1 MTVIKKS
8 IGNAFMSIPSTYMQ
22 QWSSPKFNMGSVSR
36 QGVAVGRN
44 ERTITDEVVR
54 ICAFLRDVQFATADQ
69 IVKGT
74 GVNFDKAQNNLMSQ
88 HFVNSF
94 VLTDIQDPSELRVQ
108 DALRIYTLDFAGVY
122 LLSIEGYDMTTWRW
136 TDYLVSATVVRKA
149 LVQTEIYVEMSKS
162 TVCSIRNYQQF
173 REFRIGAASNDVDF
187 FVSLKGRANGQV
199 WNFAGFVVEA
209 GDEDLYL
216 RDKLANLESV
226 FHATK
231 AGYKYFPD
239 GPEAFPK
246 LLLVIEAT
254 TDRNINAVKNLVGQ
268 VTSWAGAD
276 VAIVALDDIH
286 KNGMANATYYSIG
299 TKPDETGEGKIV
311 ALGKINMPLF
321 K

>member
-8 IGNAFMSIPSTYMQ
+8 IGNAFMTIPSTYMQ

-162 TVCSIRNYQQF
+162 TVCEVGPGPFTPKSFKSIVVLALKPARSPPHGSLPSPLKVALKVTGLVTPWNVRSPVTSAVF
-173 REFRIGAASNDVDF
+173 SPVDLTAVDTNLASANLATSMKSLLAMCLSRSAWLDHRLAVFTSTAILLASGLAASQLKVPSQ
-187 FVSLKGRANGQV
+187 SLKV
-199 WNFAGFVVEA
+199 PW
-209 GDEDLYL
+209 
-216 RDKLANLESV
+216 
-226 FHATK
+226 
-231 AGYKYFPD
+231 
-239 GPEAFPK
+239 
-246 LLLVIEAT
+246 
-254 TDRNINAVKNLVGQ
+254 
-268 VTSWAGAD
+268 
-276 VAIVALDDIH
+276 
-286 KNGMANATYYSIG
+286 M
-299 TKPDETGEGKIV
+299 
-311 ALGKINMPLF
+311 
-321 K
+321 